1 MKQHKL
7 ININIDF
14 VIINYCVLALIII
27 IIIIC
32 CNVLIHNGFFCRQIH
47 KHSLTEVFLVQT
59 FPLYACITFG
69 GYNIWNTLH
78 VTDMSTAMSVKE
90 SETSSL
96 CEWRQHPSTL
106 HENNLPVLFN
116 LHSSLP
122 LFFPFFF
129 ALPPKL
135 TQMRRHEIVISPRLC
150 MKIKLGIAFF
160 LDSLSCKQRSC
171 FLIFM

>member
-1 MKQHKL
+1 MKQHTLILTKG
-7 ININIDF
+7 INIEF

-32 CNVLIHNGFFCRQIH
+32 CNVLILFFCRQIH

-96 CEWRQHPSTL
+96 CE
-106 HENNLPVLFN
+106 
-116 LHSSLP
+116 
-122 LFFPFFF
+122 
-129 ALPPKL
+129 
-135 TQMRRHEIVISPRLC
+135 
-150 MKIKLGIAFF
+150 
-160 LDSLSCKQRSC
+160 
-171 FLIFM
+171 